1 MTKNGSMIQAT
12 IKSKDVYL
20 DDYYEGQ
27 KGRCFL
33 ADVCI
38 TVDGDNITDVI
49 KKLDTYLPGINEADL
64 KETYNDTK
72 QYTWD
77 VMENKDGEQAS
88 ETELRKW
95 EEGKL
100 DLWNATYT
108 IEFKKLETIEL

>member
-1 MTKNGSMIQAT
+1 MTTSKSMIQAT

-27 KGRCFL
+27 KGEYFCT
-33 ADVCI
+33 DVYI
-38 TVDGDNITDVI
+38 TVDGDTITDVI

-64 KETYNDTK
+64 KETYNDIK

-77 VMENKDGEQAS
+77 VMENKDGEQAN